1 MGNRD
6 VVSCQLIEQ
15 DCDGCREQRSPDT
28 GADSVPVLA
37 GPGERRRARHETRS
51 ADAVRC
57 PAFTHFQMAPRTAG
71 MRRDSLTRTI
81 SRRYWK
87 ICDMSYTGDARY
99 GASST
104 MT

>member
-6 VVSCQLIEQ
+6 IVPRQLIEEDRHRSRQ
-15 DCDGCREQRSPDT
+15 QRFPDN
-28 GADSVPVLA
+28 GADAVPVVA
-37 GPGERRRARHETRS
+37 GPGERRRPRHETRS

-71 MRRDSLTRTI
+71 MRRDSLTRMI